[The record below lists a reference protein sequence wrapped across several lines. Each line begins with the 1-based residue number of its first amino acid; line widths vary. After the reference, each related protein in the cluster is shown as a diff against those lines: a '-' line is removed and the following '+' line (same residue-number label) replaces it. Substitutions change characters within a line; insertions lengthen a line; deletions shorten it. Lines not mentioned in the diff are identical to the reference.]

1 MKIIEEGE
9 KIIVM
14 DTEDHIQILWLISMT
29 Q

>member
-1 MKIIEEGE
+1 MKIIDEGE